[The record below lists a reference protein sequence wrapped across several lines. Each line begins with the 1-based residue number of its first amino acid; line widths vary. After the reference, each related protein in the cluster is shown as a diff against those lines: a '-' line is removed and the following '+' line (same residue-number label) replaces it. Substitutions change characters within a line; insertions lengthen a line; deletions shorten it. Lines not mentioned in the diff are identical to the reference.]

1 MDKILLDI
9 NQGKYI
15 KNFFL
20 LYGVLAEK
28 IFTFVPKQLSLW
40 NSHANTQ
47 LTNRRLKRLSMAS
60 SSI

>member
-28 IFTFVPKQLSLW
+28 NITVTFFADSQ
-40 NSHANTQ
+40 
-47 LTNRRLKRLSMAS
+47 
-60 SSI
+60 